1 MKLDHLS
8 SLILGPTTTR
18 LRFALRKLR
27 PTTATRR
34 DSCAGKGCSG
44 SHRTPI
50 CAHSSH
56 PIRGGGPNGRH
67 RVVVGLRPG
76 DPLEGHA

>member
-27 PTTATRR
+27 PTTATRNAAR
-34 DSCAGKGCSG
+34 VQEKGVAGAIEPPFV
-44 SHRTPI
+44 HT
-50 CAHSSH
+50 
-56 PIRGGGPNGRH
+56 RH
-67 RVVVGLRPG
+67 TL
-76 DPLEGHA
+76 